1 VEKVVPTGRALSITA
16 GRWLKM
22 AKRFADTEKYKKP
35 FIRGLQGAYKLLWDY
50 ICLECNHAGIW
61 QKDFEIAQI
70 YLGADMQVNELDAL
84 DFFNKGEDR
93 IVILDGGSKWFI
105 RPFIEFQYGEPLN
118 SSNRVHLS
126 VIKILKAHKLLTS
139 PLQGAKDKDKEKDK
153 DKDITKDYNI
163 EELKDYLHAELPELG
178 LDAPLVSSMQFDLI
192 DSFISECEVFQKLAN
207 WKIYVERIK
216 ESDWLM
222 RRSTGKGQK
231 KTKMGLKWLCKPDTV
246 RDVMAGNHDNVD
258 TVSDGRE
265 WL

>member
-1 VEKVVPTGRALSITA
+1 MKKAKQDFCFPFYFQRYLSGTMGFTPEMHGAYLLAMIYQFQNGHFSEADINRVIEGKFEIIKHKYETDEN
-16 GRWLKM
+16 GLYFNETMEEVIVDRKKFIET
-22 AKRFADTEKYKKP
+22 KRNNRLGKTKDKLQLNGSSSTDA
-35 FIRGLQGAYKLLWDY
+35 LQGSGD
-50 ICLECNHAGIW
+50 GSG
-61 QKDFEIAQI
+61 D
-70 YLGADMQVNELDAL
+70 
-84 DFFNKGEDR
+84 
-93 IVILDGGSKWFI
+93 IVIS
-105 RPFIEFQYGEPLN
+105 
-118 SSNRVHLS
+118 
-126 VIKILKAHKLLTS
+126 
-139 PLQGAKDKDKEKDK
+139 
-153 DKDITKDYNI
+153 KDYNI